1 MPIEIMTVDF
11 DKSAAA
17 SSLPEDTKIHEVDW
31 TKILRRGIPMLL
43 VPVVLLVVILLYRN
57 FYFLEYFHAVSGSIW
72 TGIDLFMGLFIAYIM
87 RGLRPDQ
94 RTEIAMRLTPIMLF
108 FMPAVATA
116 TITAGIYVA
125 LSLKIPLF
133 SSYFE
138 AAGIIAISM
147 IVVGF
152 VIFLPNELRIFLEIV
167 HGAKDVKKI
176 VSLTMINLN
185 LAAVMLV
192 LQVAIILL
200 MAHFA
205 TGIPL

>member
-1 MPIEIMTVDF
+1 MTADLDKIEYAERGSGNLRTN
-11 DKSAAA
+11 A
-17 SSLPEDTKIHEVDW
+17 VDW
-31 TKILRRGIPMLL
+31 TGILRRGMPMLL
-43 VPVVLLVVILLYRN
+43 VPVALLIVILMYRN

-72 TGIDLFMGLFIAYIM
+72 TGIDLFMGIFIAHIM

-108 FMPAVATA
+108 FMPAIATT

-125 LSLKIPLF
+125 LSLNIPLF
-133 SSYFE
+133 SPYFE

-152 VIFLPNELRIFLEIV
+152 VIFLPNEMRIFLEIV

-176 VSLTMINLN
+176 VRLTMINLN

-192 LQVAIILL
+192 LQIAIILV

>member
-1 MPIEIMTVDF
+1 MTSDS
-11 DKSAAA
+11 DAKSVA
-17 SSLPEDTKIHEVDW
+17 SNLAKGRVTYVTDW
-31 TKILRRGIPMLL
+31 TRIMKRGIPMLAL
-43 VPVVLLVVILLYRN
+43 PIILLVLILISKN

-72 TGIDLFMGLFIAYIM
+72 TGIDLFMGIFIAHIM
-87 RGLRPDQ
+87 RGLRPEQ

-108 FMPAVATA
+108 FMPSIATV

-125 LSLKIPLF
+125 LSLGVPLF
-133 SSYFE
+133 SPYFE
-138 AAGIIAISM
+138 AAGIVAVSM

-167 HGAKDVKKI
+167 HGTNNVRKI
-176 VSLTMINLN
+176 VRLTMINLN

-192 LQVAIILL
+192 LQIAIIFL

-205 TGIPL
+205 TGVPL

>member
-1 MPIEIMTVDF
+1 MTSDSDARSVASNLAK
-11 DKSAAA
+11 DKIAYG
-17 SSLPEDTKIHEVDW
+17 TDW
-31 TKILRRGIPMLL
+31 TRIMKRGIPMLAL
-43 VPVVLLVVILLYRN
+43 PIILLVLILISKN

-72 TGIDLFMGLFIAYIM
+72 TGIDLFMGIFIAHIM
-87 RGLRPDQ
+87 RGLRPEQ

-108 FMPAVATA
+108 FMPSIATV

-125 LSLKIPLF
+125 LSLGIPLF
-133 SSYFE
+133 SPYFE
-138 AAGIIAISM
+138 AAGIVAVSM

-167 HGAKDVKKI
+167 HGANNVRKI
-176 VSLTMINLN
+176 VRLTMINLN

-192 LQVAIILL
+192 LQIAIIFL

-205 TGIPL
+205 TGAPL

>member
-1 MPIEIMTVDF
+1 MTSDS
-11 DKSAAA
+11 DAKSVA
-17 SSLPEDTKIHEVDW
+17 SNLAKGRVTYVTDW
-31 TKILRRGIPMLL
+31 TRIMKRGIPMLAL
-43 VPVVLLVVILLYRN
+43 PIILLVLILISKN

-72 TGIDLFMGLFIAYIM
+72 TGIDLFMGIFIAHIM
-87 RGLRPDQ
+87 RGLRPEQ

-108 FMPAVATA
+108 FMPSIATV

-125 LSLKIPLF
+125 LSLGIPLF
-133 SSYFE
+133 SPYFE
-138 AAGIIAISM
+138 AAGIVAVSM

-167 HGAKDVKKI
+167 HGTNNVRKI
-176 VSLTMINLN
+176 VRLTMINLN

-192 LQVAIILL
+192 LQIAIIFL

-205 TGIPL
+205 TGVPL

>member
-1 MPIEIMTVDF
+1 MTADLDKIEYAEKGSGNLRTN
-11 DKSAAA
+11 A
-17 SSLPEDTKIHEVDW
+17 VDW
-31 TKILRRGIPMLL
+31 TRILRRGIPMLL
-43 VPVVLLVVILLYRN
+43 VPIVLLVVILLYRN

-72 TGIDLFMGLFIAYIM
+72 TGIDLFMGIFIAYIM

-108 FMPAVATA
+108 FMPAIATA

-176 VSLTMINLN
+176 VRLTMINLN

-192 LQVAIILL
+192 LQIAIILV

>member
-1 MPIEIMTVDF
+1 MTVDYG
-11 DKSAAA
+11 KSAAT
-17 SSLPEDTKIHEVDW
+17 SSLPEDMKVHEVDW
-31 TKILRRGIPMLL
+31 ARIMRRGIPMLL
-43 VPVVLLVVILLYRN
+43 VPVVLLVAILLYRN

-72 TGIDLFMGLFIAYIM
+72 TGIDLFMGIFIAHIM

-108 FMPAVATA
+108 FMPAIATA

-125 LSLKIPLF
+125 LSLKIPML

-138 AAGIIAISM
+138 AVGIVAISM

-176 VSLTMINLN
+176 VRLTMINLN

-192 LQVAIILL
+192 LQIAIILL

>member
-72 TGIDLFMGLFIAYIM
+72 PGIDLFMGLFIAYIM

>member
-1 MPIEIMTVDF
+1 MTSDYNER
-11 DKSAAA
+11 
-17 SSLPEDTKIHEVDW
+17 SSSRKDSGHMSVYEVDW
-31 TKILRRGIPMLL
+31 GIIMRRGIPLSL
-43 VPVVLLVVILLYRN
+43 VPIFLLIIVLLIRN
-57 FYFLEYFHAVSGSIW
+57 FYFLEYFHAVAGSIW
-72 TGIDLFMGLFIAYIM
+72 TGIDLFMGIFIAHIM

-108 FMPAVATA
+108 FMPAIATS

-138 AAGIIAISM
+138 VAGVIAVLM
-147 IVVGF
+147 IVIGF
-152 VIFLPNELRIFLEIV
+152 LIFLPNEVRIFIEIL

-176 VSLTMINLN
+176 VRLTMINLN

-192 LQVAIILL
+192 LQITIILI

-205 TGIPL
+205 TGVPL